1 MSVST
6 CFALLGAYAVLIAGF
21 GFRRYG
27 TLLNP
32 LTIFATLSIG
42 VFTLMSGVVT
52 WVLVSDFLSEDAFRN
67 TALLSAVYLTGVTVP
82 YLFRGPV
89 PAMVFGK
96 LLHLLQLD
104 HPAIAR
110 RFDPVKLIL
119 LLCGAFVALSLLAVV
134 GGGGTLWVTSPRYA
148 YLTHRAGAGQFWL
161 LAQWFLMCGW
171 IYFLWSWRP
180 KISGVIVGVFVF
192 SVFAY
197 FTGSKSAILT
207 LAVIAVVYYNFTV
220 RHIRMVPLIGLGA
233 CGIVGILGLLVLQGS
248 YADFVLALAYFDYFG
263 TTAHFIHRFD
273 EFGLY
278 YGRAWLSS
286 FWFYVPR
293 GFYADKPY
301 EYGTTLIHAVLYPGA
316 AEAGHTP
323 GFLNWTMAYL
333 DFGALGVF
341 FSGVVVGF
349 WPRMAYEYY
358 LRHRDQFFAFMFMIQ
373 LAIWPVLTFAPFST
387 VVVWSVVLSLF
398 FRLVWSRTRSP
409 FTGDPLLPPPSASA
423 SSASGPQPAIH

>member
-1 MSVST
+1 MSVSVS
-6 CFALLGAYAVLIAGF
+6 FALLGAYALLIAAF
-21 GFRRYG
+21 GVLRYG

-32 LTIFATLSIG
+32 LTVFTTLGIG

-52 WVLVSDFLSEDAFRN
+52 WVLLGDSIFGAAFRS
-67 TALLSAVYLTGVTVP
+67 TALLSAVNLTGVTVP

-89 PAMVFGK
+89 PALLFGK

-110 RFDPVKLIL
+110 RANPVKLIL
-119 LLCGAFVALSLLAVV
+119 LLCGVFVAMSLLAVV
-134 GGGGTLWVTSPRYA
+134 GGGGTLWITSPRQA
-148 YLTHRAGAGQFWL
+148 YLTQRAGAGQFWL

-180 KISGVIVGVFVF
+180 KIFGVIVGVFVF
-192 SVFAY
+192 SGFAY

-207 LAVIAVVYYNFTV
+207 LAVIAVVYYNFAV
-220 RHIRMVPLIGLGA
+220 RHIRMVPMIGLGA

-293 GFYADKPY
+293 GFYPDKPY
-301 EYGTTLIHAVLYPGA
+301 EYGTTLIHAVLFPGA
-316 AEAGHTP
+316 AERGHTP

-341 FSGVVVGF
+341 FSGVVIGIG
-349 WPRMAYEYY
+349 PRMAYEYY
-358 LRHRDQFFAFMFMIQ
+358 LRHQDQFFAFMFMIQ

-387 VVVWSVVLSLF
+387 VLLWSVVLSLF
-398 FRLVWSRTRSP
+398 LRLVWRRTRSP
-409 FTGDPLLPPPSASA
+409 YTVDAPPTPSAS
-423 SSASGPQPAIH
+423 SSASGPRPVFH